1 MASELLVNKIT
12 PESGSTLTL
21 GDSGDTI
28 SFASGVLPSL
38 ESLTITGDLTVDTDT
53 FKVDSTNNRVGVG
66 TTSPSVTFD
75 AEADGATVA
84 HFNRATSDGDI
95 IELQKDGTT
104 VGSIGVASSDLN
116 IYGDVGIKFSGDDV
130 RPTDSSGNNSD
141 NAVDLGHFDV
151 RWQDLYLGGSVYLG
165 GTGSANALDDYE
177 EGTWTP
183 TYEPASG
190 SFTSITYDSQAAEY
204 VKIGRLV
211 YVTGRLRTD
220 AITVGTASGTVRISG
235 LPFTTDGTNFR
246 GVTTIYGSSWGTN
259 RPNFVLTLASAT
271 QLALYRHNEP
281 NDVATVTVTDM
292 GTGANSNNIYFNC
305 VYQIAG

>member
-12 PESGSTLTL
+12 PESGTTLTL
-21 GDSGDTI
+21 GESGDTI
-28 SFASGVLPSL
+28 TLVTSTIDVTVADGRIGIGIVPSGARLEVSNGDSGVTPVGDVFFEDDADFTVVIATPNDGIGNINFSDPDASGQGKIRYNHS
-38 ESLTITGDLTVDTDT
+38 D
-53 FKVDSTNNRVGVG
+53 DSMRFEANSSEAIRIDSSGHAIIPNGV
-66 TTSPSVTFD
+66 T
-75 AEADGATVA
+75 
-84 HFNRATSDGDI
+84 
-95 IELQKDGTT
+95 LGTT
-104 VGSIGVASSDLN
+104 VGT
-116 IYGDVGIKFSGDDV
+116 Y
-130 RPTDSSGNNSD
+130 
-141 NAVDLGHFDV
+141 NA
-151 RWQDLYLGGSVYLG
+151 
-165 GTGSANALDDYE
+165 ANTIDDYE

-292 GTGANSNNIYFNC
+292 ATGANSNNIYFNC